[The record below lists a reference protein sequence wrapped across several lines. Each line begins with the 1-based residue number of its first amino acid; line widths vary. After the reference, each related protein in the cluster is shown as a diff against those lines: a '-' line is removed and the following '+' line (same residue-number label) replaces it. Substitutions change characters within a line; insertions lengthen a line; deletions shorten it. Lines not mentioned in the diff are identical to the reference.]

1 MKRRLF
7 VKKFGQ
13 GLSSSM
19 FIPGFVDSQKSQLSK
34 FEYQYPFPQ
43 QLEEAM
49 NDEGYV
55 VVRLVISGTSKNHAD
70 RLNGR
75 ILCSK
80 AKINRIKT
88 YFNLGNNIIDN
99 NNYTYEVSAWEGDH
113 HIIAIWLDEVSERS
127 QVICKINNAR
137 VRINLKD
144 LLPNNEYEHQGDTF
158 IVKANL
164 LFHHEVGSINPAD
177 IKIRTDR
184 DNYRFLIMADPQ
196 GGDPNIEDHGSNC
209 RMKIHNAFIE
219 ESIMTA
225 NALSPEPAFTLVL
238 GDFTDYQGEE
248 ENFRQ
253 MIRFFEKL
261 NSPLLLEIGN
271 HESRYRAEF
280 TPAYNMSELKNYF
293 AAQKEVNGLE
303 KLVYSFDLG
312 QWHFIVWPDPLR
324 NNFWETRPH
333 YFDWLERDLEKN
345 SNKPTFFFQHVPM
358 HPIGINPLVSYVNP
372 IHINR
377 LLFDILSKHGNVKYV
392 FSGHVHI
399 PIKSSLKTAVTY
411 AGMHM
416 INLPPAGYRPRAFG
430 EEDLYGGPCQGM
442 CIVDV
447 REDKAEVVFKTV
459 THEVFKY
466 PSSFNEYTGEKDP
479 LWFKN
484 KWEFI
489 PEERVVNG
497 NFKNGLKGWMR
508 NFVYT
513 EDENPSNLCE
523 IRKAPGDTGNAL
535 YMYMAKRDYDKP
547 GQDRLPQTLNQLT
560 QVIWAPENG
569 IPVIHFKY
577 MVDKD
582 HFNPESWNGG
592 FIWIEGY
599 CQNHLLLNHVYSVGK
614 LHRSVGASYGFRQFT
629 YYSYFDIYDGS
640 EGWND
645 VMLNLKSDYE
655 KLNKD
660 IAYHDLHIDKIA
672 LSFGTWTINK
682 GYKQSAGIY
691 FKDVELEQIES
702 GSAQP
707 SQLNNRECGFL
718 AEEKIWNRG
727 TSNVAGEHQYVT
739 QEEVYPF

>member
-1 MKRRLF
+1 MKRRSF

-19 FIPGFVDSQKSQLSK
+19 FIPGITELKKSNSSK

-43 QLEEAM
+43 QLEEAK
-49 NDEGYV
+49 NDEGYL
-55 VVRLVISGTSKNHAD
+55 VVRLVISGTSKNNED
-70 RLNGR
+70 RLKGR
-75 ILCSK
+75 IQSQK
-80 AKINRIKT
+80 TKINRIKT
-88 YFNLGNNIIDN
+88 YFNLGDNVIDN
-99 NNYTYEVSAWEGDH
+99 QKFSFNLSAWEGDH
-113 HIIAIWLDEVSERS
+113 HIIAIWLDEITEESKV
-127 QVICKINNAR
+127 VCKVENQRIN
-137 VRINLKD
+137 INLKD
-144 LLPNNEYEHQGDTF
+144 LLPNIEFEHQGSNF

-164 LFHHEVGSINPAD
+164 LFHHEVGTINPAD
-177 IKIRTDR
+177 LQIPIDKD
-184 DNYRFLIMADPQ
+184 DFRFIIMADPQ
-196 GGDPNIEDHGSNC
+196 GGDQNIEGHGSNC

-225 NALSPEPAFTLVL
+225 NALSPEPIFTLIL

-261 NSPLLLEIGN
+261 NSPILLEIGN
-271 HESRYRAEF
+271 HESRYQAEF
-280 TPAYNMSELKNYF
+280 TPAYNMSDLKNYF
-293 AAQKEVNGLE
+293 AAQKKVNGLE

-345 SNKPTFFFQHVPM
+345 KDKPTFFFQHVPM

-372 IHINR
+372 IYINR
-377 LLFDILSKHGNVKYV
+377 LLFDMLTKYGNVKYV

-411 AGMHM
+411 KGMHM

-447 REDKAEVVFKTV
+447 KQKKVDVAFKTV

-466 PSSFNEYTGEKDP
+466 PGSFNDYSSKKDP
-479 LWFKN
+479 LWFKH
-484 KWEFI
+484 KWEFN
-489 PEERVVNG
+489 PDEGLLNG
-497 NFKNGLKGWMR
+497 NFNDGLKGWMR

-523 IRKAPGDTGNAL
+523 VRKPSWEDSNAL
-535 YMYMAKRDYDKP
+535 YMYMAKRGYDKP

-560 QVIWAPENG
+560 QVVKAPEKAVP
-569 IPVIHFKY
+569 IISFKY
-577 MVDKD
+577 MVDKN

-592 FIWIEGY
+592 FLWVEGF
-599 CQNHLLLNHVYSVGK
+599 CRNHLLLNHVYSIGK

-629 YYSYFDIYDGS
+629 YYSYFDIYDGLD
-640 EGWND
+640 GWNE
-645 VMLNLKSDYE
+645 VKLNLKSDYD
-655 KLNKD
+655 KLNKENT
-660 IAYHDLHIDKIA
+660 YQDLHLDKIA
-672 LSFGTWTINK
+672 LSFGAWTINK

-691 FKDVELEQIES
+691 FKDVEIDQIPLDT
-702 GSAQP
+702 GYP
-707 SQLNNRECGFL
+707 SLLNNREYGLL
-718 AEEKIWNRG
+718 AEDKIWNRG
-727 TSNVAGEHQYVT
+727 TSNVAGEHQYVS